1 MSYVSTYNQILN
13 ANRQSAREQMAFQER
28 MSNTAHQREVQDLI
42 KAGINPL
49 LSANNGASTPVGAYA
64 NVDGSVLTARE
75 NNRFQNKVLNKQL
88 KNNLQIAAMNNRNNR
103 RIASM
108 NNATALQQSQ
118 ISAGAS
124 NYNALLGY
132 NASVYG
138 ANTSAQMQKYAT
150 DTQATTQRGMVT
162 INGGAFGVNGGYSGY
177 KDNLPNLKP
186 PTGSPNRRRSY
197 GGHR

>member
-1 MSYVSTYNQILN
+1 MSYVSTFNMIN
-13 ANRQSAREQMAFQER
+13 KANRQSAREQMAFQER
-28 MSNTAHQREVQDLI
+28 MSNTAHQREVKDLI
-42 KAGINPL
+42 AAGLNPI
-49 LSANNGASTPVGAYA
+49 LSANNGASTPSGAYS

-103 RIASM
+103 RIAAM

-124 NYNALLGY
+124 NYNAMLGY

-138 ANTSAQMQKYAT
+138 ANTNAQMQKYAT

-186 PTGSPNRRRSY
+186 PTGSPSRRRTY